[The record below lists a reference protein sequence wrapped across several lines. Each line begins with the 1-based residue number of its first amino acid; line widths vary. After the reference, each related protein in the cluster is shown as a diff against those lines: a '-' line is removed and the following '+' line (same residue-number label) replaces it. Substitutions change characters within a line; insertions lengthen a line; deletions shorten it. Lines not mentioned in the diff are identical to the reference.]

1 MLTNLLQELT
11 WNEFTKLPG
20 MQGKTLNEQV
30 AYYKQYLSDLEQAR
44 HSLINYQNKGRT
56 LQPAVPSGSPSSCT
70 AGMDVVFLIDYTS
83 SMSNEIDD
91 LKLDIAN
98 IVNTIIAESG
108 GDYRLG
114 LVIFDEWPLS
124 NPPSYSTQS
133 GYATVPLQQRYV
145 NQNPS
150 ATAISP
156 TGVTQYITALE
167 VMSTQNSSS
176 FTTKLNLLNTANFS
190 MGAGVGGPEPGGVG
204 FEQILNGIAGSFRQN
219 VAKLVILITD
229 NQPGGDDDVY
239 DPAVDIP
246 YLQTVAAQGLQEN
259 VQVLV
264 LSQMQVAAG
273 TNYRVLTEGT
283 NGLFVYSSTFDP
295 ANIITLIEDLCD
307 ANA

>member
-1 MLTNLLQELT
+1 MLINLLEELA
-11 WNEFTKLPG
+11 WHEFVKLPA

-30 AYYKQYLSDLEQAR
+30 AYYKQYLSDLDQAR
-44 HSLINYQNKGRT
+44 HNLINYQNKGRT
-56 LQPAVPSGSPSSCT
+56 LQPATPSGSPSSCT

-83 SMSNEIDD
+83 SMNNEIDD

-114 LVIFDEWPLS
+114 LVLFDEWPRLTA
-124 NPPSYSTQS
+124 PSY
-133 GYATVPLQQRYV
+133 ATKPAYTAVPPPQRYV
-145 NQNPS
+145 NENPS

-156 TGVTQYITALE
+156 TGVTQYITAME

-190 MGAGVGGPEPGGVG
+190 LGAGVGGPEPGGVG

-264 LSQMQVAAG
+264 LSQMQVGAG